1 MVRSPAPNFFI
12 RSQKEPVYPPWLKL
26 ETADLHLPHFRSHP
40 SKTAD
45 NWLMSLLVKRHKTF
59 HQQDFLCRV
68 LTEKATAL
76 EESSETQNPS
86 SRLQNSN

>member
-1 MVRSPAPNFFI
+1 MLRSLAPNFLI

-26 ETADLHLPHFRSHP
+26 ETADLHLASFRSHP

-45 NWLMSLLVKRHKTF
+45 NWLSLLVKRHKTF
-59 HQQDFLCRV
+59 HHQDFLRRV
-68 LTEKATAL
+68 LTEKVTIL
-76 EESSETQNPS
+76 EESSETQNAS